1 MLESFDKMII
11 NPHPKHSTR
20 LLKCFE
26 TAELS
31 SDRASPF
38 RSAAGL
44 RLYLSC
50 DMVKC
55 QWATRHLAQS
65 MSRPTE
71 KAWIELRHLVQ
82 YVLGCMSFVLL
93 VHYRSDYDTSDL
105 LLKIFIES
113 DWASNQG
120 TCKSF
125 SACCIMASTCLLHSA
140 NRNYQGLIALSSAE
154 AETYAG
160 TSGACQAYFLPKA
173 WNFLSKV
180 Q

>member
-82 YVLGCMSFVLL
+82 YVLGCMLYHGQHLL
-93 VHYRSDYDTSDL
+93 AT
-105 LLKIFIES
+105 
-113 DWASNQG
+113 Q
-120 TCKSF
+120 CKSKLSGLDCFVF
-125 SACCIMASTCLLHSA
+125 S
-140 NRNYQGLIALSSAE
+140 
-154 AETYAG
+154 
-160 TSGACQAYFLPKA
+160 
-173 WNFLSKV
+173 
-180 Q
+180 